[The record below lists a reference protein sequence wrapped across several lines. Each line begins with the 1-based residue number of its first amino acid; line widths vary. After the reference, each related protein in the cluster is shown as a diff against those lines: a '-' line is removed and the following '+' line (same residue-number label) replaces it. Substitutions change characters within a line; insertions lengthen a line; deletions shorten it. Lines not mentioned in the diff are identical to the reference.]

1 MSNLNSD
8 NDQLVINTLT
18 LLSKF
23 LDRYE
28 GKKTL
33 KSENKATGAYNS
45 YQNVSLP
52 VILKPDGVKKN
63 VQASYFQSIGHLR
76 VKVAEAFGFQ
86 LNEYTMCLK
95 NQIVDPDDDDER

>member
-52 VILKPDGVKKN
+52 VILKPDGVKKMLKVN
-63 VQASYFQSIGHLR
+63 IFTKTVEILNFILAFKTSFDNEISLR
-76 VKVAEAFGFQ
+76 MRSSCF
-86 LNEYTMCLK
+86 
-95 NQIVDPDDDDER
+95 